1 MASKK
6 GNKNPIELKNE
17 ERLRR
22 KANRGL
28 KRSKTEK
35 KPRQRD
41 WLGAE
46 DTGGFERI
54 MPKDESERRHM
65 VEQNK
70 VKLSETFSVIEPVD
84 PIPAAQVSGRVVE
97 VSRGMCRVE
106 QDGQVWLCQLRG
118 ALLTKEE
125 GFSNVVAVGDWVT
138 MEWLGGDAVVQ
149 QILPRRNVIA
159 RPDPSN
165 PHLRQMLVVNV
176 DRLLIVMAWRNP
188 NIWYELVDR
197 YVIVAQR
204 ANVEP
209 IICVNKVDLAED
221 RTALME
227 ELAIYRELGFQV
239 LYTSTLTGEG
249 VHDLGLLLQDGITA
263 LTGLSGAGK
272 SSLLRMI
279 QPAFDLRTG
288 AVSDES
294 GQGRH
299 TTTQSNMLPFANGY
313 VIDTPGIREFG
324 LAGLARHELA
334 AFYPDLPHDA
344 CRFANC
350 THQHEPGCAVLA
362 GVAQGTVSA
371 VRHKTYCK
379 LWKTLSE

>member
-1 MASKK
+1 MANKK

-17 ERLRR
+17 ERLRQ

-28 KRSKTEK
+28 KRSKSDK

-46 DTGGFERI
+46 GAGGFERI
-54 MPKDESERRHM
+54 MPKDETERRRM
-65 VEQNK
+65 VEENK
-70 VKLSETFSVIEPVD
+70 VKLAEATSAIEPAD
-84 PIPAAQVSGRVVE
+84 LIAPTQSLGLVVE

-125 GFSNVVAVGDWVT
+125 GFSNVVAVGDWVET
-138 MEWLGGDAVVQ
+138 KWTGEEAVVQ
-149 QILPRRNVIA
+149 QVLPRRNVIA

-165 PHLRQMLVVNV
+165 PHLRQILVANV
-176 DRLLIVMAWRNP
+176 DRLLIVAAWRNP
-188 NIWYELVDR
+188 NIWYELLDR

-204 ANVEP
+204 AGVEP

-221 RTALME
+221 RTILIE
-227 ELAIYRELGFQV
+227 ELAVYRQLGFQV
-239 LYTSTLTGEG
+239 LYTSILTGEG
-249 VHDLGLLLQDGITA
+249 VNDLGGMLQEGITA

-272 SSLLRMI
+272 SSLLRVI
-279 QPAFDLRTG
+279 QPDFDLRTG
-288 AVSDES
+288 AVNDES

-299 TTTQSNMLPFANGY
+299 TTTQSTMLPFANGY

-334 AFYPDLPHDA
+334 TFYPDLPHQA

-350 THQHEPGCAVLA
+350 THQHEPHCAVLE
-362 GVAQGTVSA
+362 GVAQGTVSP

-379 LWKTLSE
+379 LLKTLAE